1 MSALTDRIVRIAG
14 ASASG
19 THVPGGTRRRPLA
32 GVSDTAATV
41 RRLTLLL
48 ALLTWPG
55 FVTATDDASEY
66 RVKAGFLYNFAAF
79 TEWPAQANGNTLW
92 VCVYGDDP
100 FGNHLDSMAGRR
112 IGERSI
118 DVRRAPSVDQLS
130 DCSLIFVTRPMI
142 GNLPRVLDQI
152 GRNATLVVAD
162 SPSATTRGAMLNM
175 EIMDGK
181 VSFSANLGSAR
192 RQNLNLSA
200 RLLSLA
206 TEVIR

>member
-1 MSALTDRIVRIAG
+1 MSALID
-14 ASASG
+14 
-19 THVPGGTRRRPLA
+19 PLGYMA
-32 GVSDTAATV
+32 GVSGTRSCGKTPPPPAGRTRQTCARVHCLMLLFALLSWSGVATAA
-41 RRLTLLL
+41 
-48 ALLTWPG
+48 G
-55 FVTATDDASEY
+55 DASEY

-79 TEWPAQANGNTLW
+79 TEWPSHDGGDRLF
-92 VCVYGDDP
+92 VCVYGEDP
-100 FGNHLDSMAGRR
+100 FGDHLDSLAGRK

-118 DVRRAPSVDQLS
+118 EVRRAPSVDQLHN
-130 DCSLIFVTRPMI
+130 CSLIFVTRQMI
-142 GNLPRVLDQI
+142 GNLPRVFDQI

-175 EIMDGK
+175 DIMDGR
-181 VSFSANLGSAR
+181 VSFSANLVSAR